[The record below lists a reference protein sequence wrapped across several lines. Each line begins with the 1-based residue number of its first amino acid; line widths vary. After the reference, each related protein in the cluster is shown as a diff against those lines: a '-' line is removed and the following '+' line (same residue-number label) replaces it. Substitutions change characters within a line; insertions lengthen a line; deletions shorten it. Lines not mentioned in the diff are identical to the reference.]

1 MKRLSTEQVLL
12 LHRQLIEQ
20 SGGSFEIRDK
30 GLLESALTAP
40 FQTYSGEDL
49 YPTLQTK
56 AARLGFG
63 LIKNHAMV
71 DGNKRLGTHTMLIF
85 LSLNGCELGYTQE
98 ELSSLILDIASD
110 QKGYDD
116 LLRWILEHQL

>member
-1 MKRLSTEQVLL
+1 MKKLSTEQVLL

-20 SGGSFEIRDK
+20 SGGSFENRDE

-85 LSLNGCELGYTQE
+85 LSLNGCELSYTQE
-98 ELSSLILDIASD
+98 ELSNLILNIASD

>member
-116 LLRWILEHQL
+116 LLRWILKHQL

>member
-1 MKRLSTEQVLL
+1 MKRLSTKQVLL
-12 LHRQLIEQ
+12 LHRQLIDQ
-20 SGGSFEIRDK
+20 SGGSFEVRD
-30 GLLESALTAP
+30 GDLLESALTAP

-49 YPTLQTK
+49 YPTLQAK

-85 LSLNGCELGYTQE
+85 LSLNGCELVYTQE

>member
-20 SGGSFEIRDK
+20 SGGSSEIRDK

-40 FQTYSGEDL
+40 FQTYSGEEL

-85 LSLNGCELGYTQE
+85 LSLNGCELDYTQE

>member
-1 MKRLSTEQVLL
+1 MKRLSIEQVLL
-12 LHRQLIEQ
+12 LHRHLIAQ
-20 SGGSFEIRDK
+20 SGGSFEIRDE

-85 LSLNGCELGYTQE
+85 LSLNGCELSYTQE
-98 ELSSLILDIASD
+98 ELSNLILNIASD

>member
-12 LHRQLIEQ
+12 LHRHIIEQ
-20 SGGSFEIRDK
+20 SGGSSEVRDK

-40 FQTYSGEDL
+40 FQTYSGRDL

-85 LSLNGCELGYTQE
+85 LSLNGCELNYTQE
-98 ELSSLILDIASD
+98 ELSNLILNIASD

-116 LLRWILEHQL
+116 LLQWILEHQL